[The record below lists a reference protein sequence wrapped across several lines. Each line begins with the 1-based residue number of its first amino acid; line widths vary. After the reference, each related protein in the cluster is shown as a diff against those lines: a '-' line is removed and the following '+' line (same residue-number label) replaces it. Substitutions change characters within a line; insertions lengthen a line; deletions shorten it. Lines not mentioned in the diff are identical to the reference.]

1 MREGPEIARIA
12 ALVGDPAR
20 SMMLLALMDGRALTA
35 TELAGLAGVTR
46 ATASSHLS
54 QMVEAEVLVVR
65 AQGRHR
71 YFALA
76 GPHVAALLEALMVFS
91 SDAAPPLR
99 TGPNEPALRK
109 ARICYDHLAG
119 EMGVLMFDRLRADGG
134 PEFDTAPSMTERGWH
149 RLGAIGLA
157 PDALPRS
164 NRPLCRA
171 CLDWSMRRH
180 HLAGTIGKLV
190 LDRIF
195 AIGWAKRVPGS
206 RVIRFSPEGER
217 RFLDW
222 LA

>member
-109 ARICYDHLAG
+109 ARVCYDHLAG
-119 EMGVLMFDRLRADGG
+119 EMGVLIFDRLRADGG
-134 PEFDTAPSMTERGWH
+134 PEFDAAPSLSEGGWH
-149 RLGAIGLA
+149 RLGALGLSRE
-157 PDALPRS
+157 ALPRS

-180 HLAGTIGKLV
+180 HLAGTIGKLI
-190 LDRIF
+190 LDRILTL
-195 AIGWAKRVPGS
+195 GWAKRVPGS
-206 RVIRFSPEGER
+206 RVIRFSSEGER